1 MRDVLLPTFPRLS
14 DWFGGWAIDPD
25 AGLALWASI
34 QGTDWPAHFAEFAA
48 REQAR
53 AELAPGA
60 ESSYQMVPARDGKSV
75 AVIPL
80 AGTLMKSRSSS
91 GGTSTVQARRDI
103 RSAARNPD
111 VSGIML
117 HIDSPGGTVAGTAD
131 LGAEVR
137 DARRSKPVFAQI
149 EDQATS
155 AAYWVASQA
164 SRVYANTAGAMAGS
178 IGTILAVQKDT
189 SGRVAVF
196 ASGPLKAPG
205 ATGELSDAQAA
216 YLQGLVNGWQSQFD
230 AAVKAG
236 RRLGDKQLAQ
246 VNTGAAFLAN
256 TALDLKLID
265 GVQGADQTLAE
276 LSAAK

>member
-1 MRDVLLPTFPRLS
+1 MNDTLFTPDYPRLS
-14 DWFGGWAIDPD
+14 DWLGVWAMRPD
-25 AGLALWASI
+25 AALALW
-34 QGTDWPAHFAEFAA
+34 GLVRETDWLAHFAATA
-48 REQAR
+48 N
-53 AELAPGA
+53 APVAKA
-60 ESSYQMVPARDGKSV
+60 ESNVLMTPGIGGKSI

-80 AGTLMKSRSSS
+80 VGTLMKARSSF

-117 HIDSPGGTVAGTAD
+117 AIDSPGGTVAGTAD
-131 LGAEVR
+131 LGAEVKA
-137 DARRSKPVFAQI
+137 ARREKPVFAQI
-149 EDQATS
+149 EDSATS

-164 SRVYANTAGAMAGS
+164 SRVYANSATAMAGS
-178 IGTILAVQKDT
+178 IGTLLAVTKET
-189 SGRVAVF
+189 SGKVAVF

-205 ATGELSDAQAA
+205 AAGELTDEQTA

-230 AAVKAG
+230 LAVKAG

-256 TALDLKLID
+256 TAHDLKLID
-265 GVQGADQTLAE
+265 GIQSTEQTLAE
-276 LSAAK
+276 LAAAK